1 MKVSQIQKIISK
13 ENELKPEID
22 EEKAFLKSKR
32 ARGKSKPKVNS
43 QKPKKRQ
50 RKKLA
55 PKKKK
60 KEKPSKIDDISLETI
75 STINTFDEET
85 NPLNLDMLKY
95 SDDIKFMLEDL
106 YSRGIYFK
114 NMTKFTNSGNDT
126 GLSQEKNLN
135 VKFSNENLENHI
147 NSLDFS
153 QKINLILD
161 IDETLV
167 FSEMIK
173 VGLESEESSKIFEAF
188 KNDEQNNIYYAKVSQ
203 EGRYII
209 YRIQIRKNM
218 AQFFKELSPYCNFY
232 INSMAHP
239 LYVKEVLKI
248 LNKNYFLDP
257 LLIRDI
263 FYTPSTNRKRVPEEI
278 EKDGNFLILDDNLC
292 AWELCYIPSIIP
304 TQKFRNDEKGVK
316 NVFYQYYLFSNKIY
330 CYDEVKR
337 PFLDKR
343 NNNIP
348 YCVETQKNEMSQL
361 LYIIEI
367 IKKSLLLS
375 KIIEI
380 PIRHCFHFFQNMI
393 LKNCRIY
400 YDGYDNNFILD
411 IINLIGGIFTKN
423 IKDAT
428 HILVNGNIINNEKDL
443 FSYEDKHVLDIK
455 WIFDCFFYFKKF
467 DEYEGQYK
475 LR

>member
-1 MKVSQIQKIISK
+1 
-13 ENELKPEID
+13 
-22 EEKAFLKSKR
+22 
-32 ARGKSKPKVNS
+32 
-43 QKPKKRQ
+43 
-50 RKKLA
+50 
-55 PKKKK
+55 
-60 KEKPSKIDDISLETI
+60 
-75 STINTFDEET
+75 
-85 NPLNLDMLKY
+85 
-95 SDDIKFMLEDL
+95 
-106 YSRGIYFK
+106 
-114 NMTKFTNSGNDT
+114 
-126 GLSQEKNLN
+126 
-135 VKFSNENLENHI
+135 
-147 NSLDFS
+147 
-153 QKINLILD
+153 
-161 IDETLV
+161 
-167 FSEMIK
+167 
-173 VGLESEESSKIFEAF
+173 
-188 KNDEQNNIYYAKVSQ
+188 
-203 EGRYII
+203 
-209 YRIQIRKNM
+209 
-218 AQFFKELSPYCNFY
+218 
-232 INSMAHP
+232 MAHP

-257 LLIRDI
+257 LLIKDI

-343 NNNIP
+343 SNNIP

-393 LKNCRIY
+393 LKSCRIY

-411 IINLIGGIFTKN
+411 IINLIGGIITKN

-428 HILVNGNIINNEKDL
+428 HILVNRNIINNEKDL

-467 DEYEGQYK
+467 DEYEGHYK